1 MIGGGVEILRR
12 APVALHFAQR
22 RVTGVHRRATEL
34 QQGFQQPLQGRL
46 VRRLHL
52 QPEIG
57 WLAIGAAD
65 AELVHFEA
73 AVEFHDLIEDVL
85 HHVRID
91 QVPFGLDYF
100 LQWHGEYQFSVTAVA
115 APRSNR
121 RRIGDAGDF
130 SMIIAEVLEL
140 PEAGIAEICRRYQV
154 KALSLFG
161 SAARG
166 EMRPDSDIDLL
177 VEFLPEAEIGLLQ
190 HFAAER
196 ELSALLRRKVDLVS
210 KRAIRKTLME
220 EIFSQARLIYAA

>member
-1 MIGGGVEILRR
+1 
-12 APVALHFAQR
+12 
-22 RVTGVHRRATEL
+22 
-34 QQGFQQPLQGRL
+34 
-46 VRRLHL
+46 
-52 QPEIG
+52 
-57 WLAIGAAD
+57 
-65 AELVHFEA
+65 
-73 AVEFHDLIEDVL
+73 
-85 HHVRID
+85 
-91 QVPFGLDYF
+91 
-100 LQWHGEYQFSVTAVA
+100 
-115 APRSNR
+115 
-121 RRIGDAGDF
+121 
-130 SMIIAEVLEL
+130 MIIAEVLEL